1 MTLPSG
7 AYKPSKSPSRYSSKL
22 DLNTLGMPSTVMS
35 TLSITSKSSSSN
47 NNLSSSQSIHSSS
60 NGLLSRRGSM
70 NIASSSS
77 SSSNAANLPPPTIHL
92 QFSAHTPPPR
102 KIGSTALLI
111 RIFSVALDAYDAL
124 SARDASRGFVPGRAF
139 VGKVLEWGEGVKGF
153 SKGDWV
159 YGLMG
164 VRKSGALSE
173 YVVVERRC
181 LAHAPK
187 MDEDEG
193 FGLEEIAS
201 LPLLGIPAHRAVGT
215 VLRGSRALV
224 LLGSGTSTADV
235 APSSGLTSPL
245 TSASSPASHHVGSP
259 DWAVGVLAAQELIA
273 RGVVVILQVP
283 TYLGEEW
290 AREAIKGLREGC
302 VKVGESVEVV
312 NGEHEGSFEFVLD
325 CEGGR
330 RIYDASRRIIAT
342 NGQ

>member
-1 MTLPSG
+1 MPSG
-7 AYKPSKSPSRYSSKL
+7 TYKPSKSPSRYSSKL
-22 DLNTLGMPSTVMS
+22 NLDSLGMPQNVMS
-35 TLSITSKSSSSN
+35 TLSISHTTSSTSHRD
-47 NNLSSSQSIHSSS
+47 HSSS
-60 NGLLSRRGSM
+60 NGLLSRRSSI
-70 NIASSSS
+70 NTAPSASYSTH
-77 SSSNAANLPPPTIHL
+77 SSSNQASQLPQPIHL

-102 KIGSTALLI
+102 KVGSTALLI
-111 RIFSVALDAYDAL
+111 RIWAVALDAYDAL

-153 SKGDWV
+153 TKGDWV

-187 MDEDEG
+187 MNEDEG

-224 LLGSGTSTADV
+224 LLGSGTLTVDS
-235 APSSGLTSPL
+235 APSSPGLSSPL
-245 TSASSPASHHVGSP
+245 AGSSSLANHHIGSP

-283 TYLGEEW
+283 MYLGEEW
-290 AREAIKGLREGC
+290 AREAVKGLREGC